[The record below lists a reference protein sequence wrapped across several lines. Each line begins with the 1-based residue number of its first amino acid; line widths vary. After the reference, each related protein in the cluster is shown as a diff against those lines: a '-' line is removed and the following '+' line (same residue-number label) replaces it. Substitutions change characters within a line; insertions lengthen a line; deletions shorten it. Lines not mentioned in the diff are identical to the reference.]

1 MTVILRR
8 LFVMLFLL
16 LISTKCFSGL
26 ASLGN
31 GLLQGKTL
39 VVRFIFFII
48 KILRRSFY

>member
-8 LFVMLFLL
+8 FFVMLFLL
-16 LISTKCFSGL
+16 LVSTKWLSGL

-39 VVRFIFFII
+39 AVRFIFFII
-48 KILRRSFY
+48 KILRHSFH